1 MVKCLTLDKGAVGLN
16 PSGGTILF
24 PCARHVKLYLVL
36 VQSCI
41 RPDMAENFLT
51 CMGGSRG
58 GGERGPDPPPPERSQ
73 KRFS

>member
-36 VQSCI
+36 VQSWI
-41 RPDMAENFLT
+41 RLDMAENFLT
-51 CMGGSRG
+51 GMGGSRG
-58 GGERGPDPPPPERSQ
+58 GGERGSRPPLKDHK